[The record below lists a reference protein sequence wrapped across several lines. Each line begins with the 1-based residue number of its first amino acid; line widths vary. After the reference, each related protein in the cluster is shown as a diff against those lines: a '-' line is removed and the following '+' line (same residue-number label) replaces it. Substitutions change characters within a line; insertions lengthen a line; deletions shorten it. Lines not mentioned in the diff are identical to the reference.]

1 MRGNS
6 RLGGSLC
13 SPFFTPSLPP
23 PLLPPPPGAKTPGAP
38 KKSTPPLEDANARK
52 ARALIDKM
60 IDALGGQAYLTFREK
75 TQDGRYYT
83 FHHGESNSAGAPF
96 GLLSKYPDKD
106 RLEILHL
113 RNYHILWWTV
123 GNVPIKDKN
132 DIVVIY
138 NGDKGYELT

>member
-38 KKSTPPLEDANARK
+38 KKPPPPLEDANARK

-60 IDALGGQAYLTFREK
+60 IDALGGQAYLTFKEK
-75 TQDGRYYT
+75 TQDGRHYT
-83 FHHGESNSAGAPF
+83 FHHGENKTAGAPF
-96 GLLSKYPDKD
+96 WLPSKYPDKD
-106 RLEILHL
+106 SPEKLHL
-113 RNYHILWWTV
+113 RQYHTLWGTV
-123 GNVPIKDKN
+123 GNVPIQDKN
-132 DIVVIY
+132 DICVIY
-138 NGDKGYELT
+138 NGD